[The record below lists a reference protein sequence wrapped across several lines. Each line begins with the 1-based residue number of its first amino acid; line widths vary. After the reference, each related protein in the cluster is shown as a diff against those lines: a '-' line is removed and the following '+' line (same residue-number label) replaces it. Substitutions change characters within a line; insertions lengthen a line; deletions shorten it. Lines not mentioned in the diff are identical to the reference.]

1 MVQVDGR
8 HHDMTRFLSLQ
19 LDDAFTEVGLYYLN
33 ATSLQIRV
41 HLALLGQHRLGFYHL
56 LDIVLFQ
63 DAIDNLIKLIGIFGP
78 MDDTAV
84 FLCICREL
92 IEIFVKVG
100 DGMALDGAGLFA

>member
-1 MVQVDGR
+1 MV
-8 HHDMTRFLSLQ
+8 L
-19 LDDAFTEVGLYYLN
+19 
-33 ATSLQIRV
+33 
-41 HLALLGQHRLGFYHL
+41 
-56 LDIVLFQ
+56 Q

-92 IEIFVKVG
+92 IEILVKVG